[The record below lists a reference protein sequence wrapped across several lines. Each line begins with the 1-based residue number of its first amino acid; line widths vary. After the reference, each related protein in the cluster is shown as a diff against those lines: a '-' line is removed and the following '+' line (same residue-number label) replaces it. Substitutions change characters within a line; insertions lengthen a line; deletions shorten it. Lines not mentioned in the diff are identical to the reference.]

1 MQQNRYIITQ
11 FPQQRTMVDFWRMVW
26 EQNVT
31 TIIMLAPLNE
41 MKMVHILLGFC
52 YMYDVNKFYHSRD
65 WMVNKLSIR
74 TNLKVLIKYFGQ
86 DH

>member
-1 MQQNRYIITQ
+1 MECLKGVDAISIRLYLINLQQNRYIITQ
-11 FPQQRTMVDFWRMVW
+11 FPQRRTMVDFWRMVW

-52 YMYDVNKFYHSRD
+52 YMYDLNKFYH
-65 WMVNKLSIR
+65 
-74 TNLKVLIKYFGQ
+74 
-86 DH
+86 